1 MILQEVAA
9 RCVAKSCKQVQ
20 KNREG
25 STRKTGT
32 KEEENVTRKQ
42 DLYNNSGT
50 CGGEVGHV
58 DEKGTE
64 MWAEGDRGETERLQA
79 MENGLS
85 VIPHQ
90 VKGARGF
97 AGRKSGNVRDVET
110 VGNRRDT
117 RWSTDCGSG

>member
-1 MILQEVAA
+1 
-9 RCVAKSCKQVQ
+9 
-20 KNREG
+20 
-25 STRKTGT
+25 
-32 KEEENVTRKQ
+32 
-42 DLYNNSGT
+42 
-50 CGGEVGHV
+50 
-58 DEKGTE
+58 
-64 MWAEGDRGETERLQA
+64 